1 MGEYLNISAE
11 DNPWKITCPNV
22 PFTCL
27 KYIKPM
33 QLMWKSEICSRP
45 SDKSCRY
52 CTSPTVIC
60 TRLRRSDKWNYEP
73 CASKW
78 VPEPFGQASLRDW
91 ELLHVGKHALWQLS
105 SGSVQYASKYLI
117 ALPRAWCKRPCTP
130 STIISV
136 HSATA
141 VITDLG
147 LRFLWSNQVGASPIF
162 SGHVRVNQWSDIFGR
177 GPIFSGHRSW
187 NVWWWF
193 WKLRWAH
200 NTFFVVFNVI
210 LIIKTTFNAHNN

>member
-105 SGSVQYASKYLI
+105 SGSSHVSGICHQSYQCFSMLNASDGAPDHLCCKDQGVLT
-117 ALPRAWCKRPCTP
+117 RANISSPCL
-130 STIISV
+130 V
-136 HSATA
+136 HG
-141 VITDLG
+141 VKDLV
-147 LRFLWSNQVGASPIF
+147 LLQ
-162 SGHVRVNQWSDIFGR
+162 
-177 GPIFSGHRSW
+177 
-187 NVWWWF
+187 
-193 WKLRWAH
+193 L
-200 NTFFVVFNVI
+200 
-210 LIIKTTFNAHNN
+210 